1 MEGGAWAHPAGA
13 PKPVE
18 LDFTFGSGASQILKG
33 LVPGTVIKC
42 VTVKITTPFSGG
54 TGRTLSIGFPAD
66 NSEIATTT
74 QLNLTIANMYKFD
87 VYRTSAISETLM
99 AYWGGTATAG
109 AGKIIVEF
117 TK

>member
-1 MEGGAWAHPAGA
+1 MEGAAWAHPAGA

-18 LDFTFGSGASQILKG
+18 LNFDKDSGASKILNG

-54 TGRTLSIGFPAD
+54 TGRTMSIGFPAD

-74 QLNLTIANMYKFD
+74 QLNLTIANTYKFD
-87 VYRTSAISETLM
+87 VYRTSSISETLT

-109 AGKIIVEF
+109 AGKVIVEF